1 MTPKTRA
8 ARVEMYRRIYDAFQA
23 PVSRFD
29 CGRKCAPH
37 NGGEPVCCS
46 TEHAIPVADRPEFDL
61 LRSRTDLWRR
71 YKPTDAQARRELADL
86 HSDCVAIECK
96 GARHC
101 ERDNRTMACRAF
113 PFFPYMT
120 RDGEILGLSYY
131 WSFEDRCWVISNL
144 AIVTPAFVRE
154 CIAAY
159 EMVFAADR
167 DEHEAHLRLAAD
179 MRRVFARRN
188 AIIPIVGRDG
198 AFFAVEP
205 RTHVLRPAS
214 PAEFPAFGPYKN
226 ESRIAAAAD

>member
-1 MTPKTRA
+1 MNRKTRA
-8 ARVEMYRRIYDAFQA
+8 ARLELYRTIHDTFQA
-23 PVSRFD
+23 PVSQFD

-46 TEHAIPVADRPEFDL
+46 TEHAIPVADKPEFDL
-61 LRSRTDLWRR
+61 LRARTDLWRP
-71 YKPTDAQARRELADL
+71 YTPTDAQARRELADL
-86 HSDCVAIECK
+86 HEDCVAIECK

-120 RDGEILGLSYY
+120 RAGEILGLSYY

-144 AIVTPAFVRE
+144 GIVTPAFVRE
-154 CIAAY
+154 CIESY
-159 EMVFAADR
+159 ERVFAADR
-167 DEHEAHLRLAAD
+167 DEYDVYLRLAAD

-198 AFFAVEP
+198 AFFAIEP

-214 PAEFPAFGPYKN
+214 PSEFPAFGPYRN
-226 ESRIAAAAD
+226 EARIPAAAD

>member
-1 MTPKTRA
+1 MDSKTRA
-8 ARVEMYRRIYDAFQA
+8 ARRELYRGVYQKFQA
-23 PVSRFD
+23 PVSQFD

-71 YKPTDAQARRELADL
+71 YKPTDAQGRREIADL
-86 HSDCVAIECK
+86 HHDCVAIQCK

-120 RDGEILGLSYY
+120 RKGEILGLAYY
-131 WSFEDRCWVISNL
+131 WAFEDRCWIISNL
-144 AIVTPAFVRE
+144 GVVTPRFVQE
-154 CIAAY
+154 CIDAF
-159 EMVFAADR
+159 EMMFAADR
-167 DEHEAHLRLAAD
+167 LEFEIHLRLAAD

-198 AFFAVEP
+198 TFFAVEP
-205 RTHVLRPAS
+205 RTHVLRLAT
-214 PAEFPAFGPYKN
+214 PAEFAAFGPYRDEAKPAG
-226 ESRIAAAAD
+226 AAG